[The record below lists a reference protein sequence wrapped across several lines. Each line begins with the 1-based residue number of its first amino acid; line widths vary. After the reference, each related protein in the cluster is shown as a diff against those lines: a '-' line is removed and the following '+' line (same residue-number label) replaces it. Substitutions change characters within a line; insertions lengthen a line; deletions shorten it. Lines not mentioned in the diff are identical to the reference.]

1 MLASPFPRTGASR
14 KENHAPEAGG
24 AAAAAALAAGV
35 VGVGLGLLRRL
46 HARSASLAW
55 QLSET
60 RSELESKSSQL
71 NELLEELACT
81 RCVKVSQHPPPPL
94 SLLAQHALPWLS

>member
-1 MLASPFPRTGASR
+1 
-14 KENHAPEAGG
+14 
-24 AAAAAALAAGV
+24 V

-46 HARSASLAW
+46 HARSASLAR

-81 RCVKVSQHPPPPL
+81 RCVMVSQHPQAPL